1 MYRKLFFRPARKDPV
16 PETRTITMV
25 TDSFDYA
32 GACLSTSSDEESVSL
47 QTVLVLD
54 FSAPPSGSVNLA
66 SWLPMPCKRSE
77 YSKGQ

>member
-1 MYRKLFFRPARKDPV
+1 MYSKLFCRPARKDSV

-54 FSAPPSGSVNLA
+54 FAAPHSGPA
-66 SWLPMPCKRSE
+66 SRDSGFPVPHSRSE
-77 YSKGQ
+77 YSRGQ

>member
-1 MYRKLFFRPARKDPV
+1 MYSKLFCRPARKDSV

-54 FSAPPSGSVNLA
+54 FSVPHSSPASLA
-66 SWLPMPCKRSE
+66 SGLPVPRKHPE
-77 YSKGQ
+77 YSRGQ